1 MRKKLIIWTTLL
13 TLLVSLV
20 MVNVAT
26 STGTNMI
33 YVDPP
38 VIWEPT
44 MPIGTEFSV
53 DICVDYVEKLCIW
66 QVHLFFDPSVIEG
79 VSISVPEDNFLESKG
94 ASGILYEGEGFDNEL
109 GVLYLVVMALD
120 PQLPIFKY
128 PTGGGVLFTVTFRKV
143 AHGSSPITLGPDCGL
158 LDRLGIFIS
167 KGNVEHG
174 FFSNA
179 APELYIRRGGSA
191 GGPGA
196 YVEWSSLVLC
206 EDQTIYSSVSN
217 KGTMGSW
224 VKVKFT
230 VDTPAGTIVL
240 WTEPMHVMP
249 TPDER
254 TEVSYTFHPEARG
267 YYWIYAE
274 LYFKAGEEWMPDLMD
289 FEAYSDYEATF
300 GGFGDTK
307 SQGTPVKFKVS

>member
-1 MRKKLIIWTTLL
+1 MRKKMIWTTLL

-26 STGTNMI
+26 SSGTNMI

-53 DICVDYVEKLCIW
+53 DISVDYVERLCIW
-66 QVHLFFDPSVIEG
+66 QVHLFFDPAVIEG
-79 VSISVPEDNFLESKG
+79 VSIELPEDNFLESKN
-94 ASGILYEGEGFDNEL
+94 AVATWYPGEGFDNEI
-109 GVLYLVVMALD
+109 GVLYLVVAALD
-120 PQLPIFKY
+120 PQLPLYKY

-143 AHGSSPITLGPDCGL
+143 AHGSSSITLGPDCGL
-158 LDRLGIFIS
+158 LDRLGRFIS

-179 APELYIRRGGSA
+179 APELYIRRGGSGGGA
-191 GGPGA
+191 GA
-196 YVEWSSLVLC
+196 WVEYASLDLC
-206 EDQTIYSSVSN
+206 EDQTLYSSVAN

-230 VDTPAGTIVL
+230 VDTPAGIIVL
-240 WTEPMHVMP
+240 WTEPMHVIP

-254 TEVSYTFHPEARG
+254 VTVSCTFHPEVPG

-274 LYFKAGEEWMPDLMD
+274 LWFKAGEEWMPDLMD
-289 FEAYSDYEATF
+289 WEPYSDYEATF

-307 SQGTPVKFKVS
+307 SEGTPVKFKVS